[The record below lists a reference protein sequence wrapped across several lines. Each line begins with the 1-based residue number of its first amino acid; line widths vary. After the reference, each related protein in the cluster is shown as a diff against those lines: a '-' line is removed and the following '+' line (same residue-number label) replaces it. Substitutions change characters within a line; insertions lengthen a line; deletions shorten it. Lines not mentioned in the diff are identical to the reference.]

1 MPELKRL
8 TQDDLDRIL
17 AAIAGDGA
25 CIVEDLLPDSL
36 CDALLADFDPHLA
49 AMEPGI
55 DELGY
60 RDEFYGTKTKRL
72 HGLFSKSPRMV
83 DVLTHPF
90 LTGLAHRLFVDSGL
104 ARDVRLSNTEL
115 MVLHQDQEVQT
126 FHTDGYSWHRAQT
139 LVDGEILISANVA
152 LTEFVADNGA
162 TRVVPGSHQ
171 WTAGREPEAHEIC
184 LAQMP
189 KGAALVY
196 SGNVLHSGGA
206 NRLKSRRVGLYLG
219 YIPSWLRPI
228 ENQLITNVADDI
240 MALPE
245 AAKRLLDVTANGFT
259 VYA

>member
-1 MPELKRL
+1 MPELKRFI
-8 TQDDLDRIL
+8 QDDMDRIL
-17 AAIAGDGA
+17 AAIAAEGA
-25 CIVEDLLPDSL
+25 CIVEDLLPEPL
-36 CDALLADFDPHLA
+36 CDALLADFDPHLD
-49 AMEPGI
+49 AMEPGV

-90 LTGLAHRLFVDSGL
+90 LIGLAERLFVDSGF

-115 MVLHQDQEVQT
+115 MVLHQDQQVQT
-126 FHTDGYSWHRAQT
+126 FHTDGYSWRRAQT
-139 LVDGEILISANVA
+139 LVDGEILVSANIA
-152 LTEFVADNGA
+152 LTRFSVENGA
-162 TRVVPGSHQ
+162 TRVVPGSHR
-171 WTAGREPEAHEIC
+171 WVAGREPEPHEIC
-184 LAQMP
+184 FAEMP
-189 KGAALVY
+189 QGAALIY

-206 NRLKSRRVGLYLG
+206 NRLESRRVGLYLG

-228 ENQLITNVADDI
+228 ENQLVTNDPADI

-245 AAKRLLDVTANGFT
+245 TAKRLLDVTASGFT